1 MSIIVDH
8 ISKSFADRNK
18 KNHRKLVLENVCF
31 EVPEGEFVSLLGP
44 SGCGKSTTLTI
55 IAGFQ
60 EMDSGRVIVNG
71 NVVRKPGP
79 DRAFVFQDYALLPW
93 MKVGENICYPM
104 KMQGVPKAEREELE
118 TAVRKAAEA
127 AYAWAYEPLDRV
139 MSQYNIKVKKKT
151 GDDEGTEKD

>member
-18 KNHRKLVLENVCF
+18 RNHRKLVLENVCF

-71 NVVRKPGP
+71 NVEGNPG
-79 DRAFVFQDYALLPW
+79 RT
-93 MKVGENICYPM
+93 
-104 KMQGVPKAEREELE
+104 ELSFFR
-118 TAVRKAAEA
+118 TM
-127 AYAWAYEPLDRV
+127 P
-139 MSQYNIKVKKKT
+139 SCP
-151 GDDEGTEKD
+151 G